1 MTSAAP
7 TLAAALC
14 AAAAA
19 ACAAPAATPQAAITF
34 DTAVVWVREG
44 QDSARLVVEVAE
56 TAAQHALGLA
66 DRASLERGSGMLFL
80 FSSQRYGGD
89 GFQMWRTRMPLDVAF
104 VDAKGAILRV
114 LSMEPCAETRA
125 DFCPGYYPSVEY
137 VTALEV
143 NRGWFAANRVGVGAV
158 VRVER

>member
-7 TLAAALC
+7 ALVAALGLAAAT
-14 AAAAA
+14 
-19 ACAAPAATPQAAITF
+19 ACAAPPATPQAAITF

-66 DRASLERGSGMLFL
+66 DRASLERGSGMLFQ

-89 GFQMWRTRMPLDVAF
+89 GFQMWRTRMPLDIAF
-104 VDAKGAILRV
+104 VDANGVILRV
-114 LSMEPCAETRA
+114 MSMEPCAETRA

-137 VTALEV
+137 MTALEV
-143 NRGWFAANRVGVGAV
+143 NRGWFAANRLGAGAV